1 MNKLAIIAAAALSA
15 GTFGLA
21 AVAQDAS
28 TPDTT
33 TVSDFQTVDA
43 NKDGIVSFEEAMGA
57 YPTLTQVIFDQA
69 DANKDGNL
77 DEGEFTQLLGLTA
90 AAGDATTSTS
100 EVSSSESSVESSSE
114 SSAQ

>member
-21 AVAQDAS
+21 AIAQDSS
-28 TPDTT
+28 TATT

-43 NKDGIVSFEEAMGA
+43 NKDGWVSFEEAMGA
-57 YPTLTQVIFDQA
+57 YPTLSQLIFDQA

-77 DEGEFTQLLGLTA
+77 DEGEFTQLQGLTA
-90 AAGDATTSTS
+90 GAGDATTSS
-100 EVSSSESSVESSSE
+100 SDESSSESSVESSSE
-114 SSAQ
+114 SSAP

>member
-1 MNKLAIIAAAALSA
+1 MNKLAIIAATALTA

-28 TPDTT
+28 T
-33 TVSDFQTVDA
+33 TVSDFQNVDA

-57 YPTLTQVIFDQA
+57 YPTLTQIIFDQA
-69 DANKDGNL
+69 DANKDGSL
-77 DEGEFTQLLGLTA
+77 DEGEFTQLQGLTA
-90 AAGDATTSTS
+90 GDTNASD
-100 EVSSSESSVESSSE
+100 VSSSEPSSDDSSSE